1 MDRISDD
8 TLNELF
14 TQNNQKD
21 VNRIDDIINSISIP
35 SYPEI
40 WFIIFEQKD
49 IG

>member
-1 MDRISDD
+1 MYNAKSEEFKLMDRISDD

-40 WFIIFEQKD
+40 
-49 IG
+49 

>member
-21 VNRIDDIINSISIP
+21 VNRIDDIINSISTLKRLIN
-35 SYPEI
+35 Y
-40 WFIIFEQKD
+40 II
-49 IG
+49 

>member
-35 SYPEI
+35 SYSEI
-40 WFIIFEQKD
+40 S
-49 IG
+49 G